1 VPERVAIVGVGFSDI
16 RSITP
21 GLSYKEMMYEAAA
34 RAYADAGVN
43 PRKDVDSFISVSE
56 DFWEGTSIFDEYIP
70 DQLGAA
76 LRPVHTVSG
85 DGIHAL
91 ACAAMLIRTG
101 MARVVVVE
109 GHSKHSDMRTPT
121 HIHNFAYDPI
131 YHRPL
136 GAHPHHLAGL
146 EMNRFLHSSGN
157 TREQCGLV
165 VKKNLANA
173 RLNPRAVYGA
183 GVSLEDVLR
192 APPAFTP
199 LGELDIARPADG
211 GFVMVLAAESAVDD
225 MAGEPIW
232 VAGYG
237 WCTETP
243 ALDSR
248 HWGEATYAQLAAQQ
262 AYRMAGITDPF
273 NELDF
278 AEVDDSFS
286 YKELEHLEALRI
298 CRPGEA
304 GSWLEEGVTLPSGD
318 FPVNVSGGSLGVGHL
333 LEATG
338 LHRVHEVVLQL
349 RGQAGGTQ
357 LPDVTK
363 GLAQSW
369 RNLPTTTGCVV
380 ILEKA

>member
-1 VPERVAIVGVGFSDI
+1 MPERVAIVGVGYSDI

-21 GLSYKEMMYEAAA
+21 GLSYKEMMYEAAV

-43 PRKDVDSFISVSE
+43 PRKDVDSFICVSE
-56 DFWEGTSIFDEYIP
+56 DFWEGTSIFDEYVP
-70 DQLGAA
+70 DQLGGA
-76 LRPVHTVSG
+76 LRPVHTVTG

-91 ACAAMLIRTG
+91 ACAAMLVRTG
-101 MARVVVVE
+101 KARIVVVE
-109 GHSKHSDMRTPT
+109 GHSKHSDMRTPH
-121 HIHNFAYDPI
+121 HILNFAYDPI

-136 GAHPHHLAGL
+136 EAHPYHLAGL
-146 EMNRFLHSSGN
+146 EMNRFLHVTGN

-165 VKKNLANA
+165 VQKNLTNA
-173 RLNPRAVYGA
+173 LQNPRAVYGA
-183 GVSLEDVLR
+183 DVSLEDVLA

-211 GFVMVLAAESAVDD
+211 GFVMVVAAESVVDD
-225 MAGEPIW
+225 LGGEPIW
-232 VAGYG
+232 IAGYG
-237 WCTETP
+237 WCTDTP
-243 ALDSR
+243 AVDSR
-248 HWGEATYAQLAAQQ
+248 RWGEAAYARLAAEQ
-262 AYRMAGITDPF
+262 AYRMAGITNPF
-273 NELDF
+273 QDLDF

-286 YKELEHLEALRI
+286 YKELEHLEALRL

-304 GSWLEEGVTLPSGD
+304 GTLLEEGVTLPSGD

-349 RGQAGGTQ
+349 RGQAGPVQ
-357 LPDVTK
+357 LADVER

-369 RNLPTTTGCVV
+369 RNLPTTTGCVI
-380 ILEKA
+380 ILERS